1 MVVDVTSLIAGRVD
15 ALTGLAGPARSGAR
29 TGPVLPGLAA
39 SRSGGNE
46 PPSGNTGVEIT
57 GGPLERPE
65 GGVGLSLGWLSCTW
79 VGEWLEVRDFLNWS
93 EAFIGEL
100 HQVPRRWRGYETVY
114 QGQHGIL
121 AGFRWRDG
129 EILEVHLDI
138 PATLLESLEHEAMLA
153 FLERVAFYALNVS
166 RADLTLDD
174 WDKSITPF
182 ELETLTSGAD
192 NPYELNKES
201 LVTRA
206 SQSDFRRSKGPTGGD
221 TWYLGSSKGD
231 ARLRVY
237 DKARESGGK
246 VDAIRWELQLRGD
259 RAKDAVV
266 ALYYESITRGSFS
279 AGLAWVVSSQLV
291 RFVDFRDRS
300 QDSNISRCP
309 RLSWFEKLV
318 GNAEKAKAI
327 IVKPDLDVRDMHRYA
342 RKALP
347 SWLATLADSADFVH
361 DLSPEEWILE
371 MLALGRQKRS
381 ARHALALSEA
391 GVVA

>member
-1 MVVDVTSLIAGRVD
+1 MVVDVTSLVKGRAAAAQELSAVREGRSSAG
-15 ALTGLAGPARSGAR
+15 AGD
-29 TGPVLPGLAA
+29 TL
-39 SRSGGNE
+39 

-57 GGPLERPE
+57 KVPRPRPAGGLA
-65 GGVGLSLGWLSCTW
+65 VSLGWLSCTW
-79 VGEWLEVRDFLNWS
+79 VGEWLEIRDFLNWS
-93 EAFIGEL
+93 EIFLGEL
-100 HQVPRRWRGYETVY
+100 HQVPRRWRGYDTVY
-114 QGQHGIL
+114 QGHHGVL

-129 EILEVHLDI
+129 EILEVHVDV
-138 PATLLESLEHEAMLA
+138 PATVLESLEHEAFLA

-166 RADLTLDD
+166 RADLALDD
-174 WDKSITPF
+174 WDKCITPW

-201 LVTRA
+201 LVTRV

-237 DKARESGGK
+237 DKARESAGE

-266 ALYYESITRGSFS
+266 ALYYESVTRGGLSE
-279 AGLAWVVSSQLV
+279 GLAWVVSSQLV

-318 GNAEKAKAI
+318 GNAEKAEAI
-327 IVKPDLDVRDMHRYA
+327 VVKPDLDVKDMHRYA

-347 SWLATLADSADFVH
+347 SWLATLADSADFVA
-361 DLSPEEWILE
+361 DMSPEEWILD
-371 MLALGRQKRS
+371 MLRLGRQKRS